1 MCTLLLLLMFQNAE
15 KTVFVDR
22 VAIKVNDKI
31 ITEREVIHSYKQSRA
46 DIMQQFTGAELDT
59 KLKEAWADTINFLE
73 ERLLLFEKAVE
84 LGMAVSEDDAR
95 SRLMAVKESN
105 GLNDEEFEVVLREQT
120 GMTLGE
126 YVDFQKREQS
136 ADMVIRSQ
144 VLSRIKIEDS
154 EVAKYYDEHIAN
166 YQNPATYRIAELVF
180 LKGQGSEEALSR
192 AREALDFMKFN
203 DDFAEAAKR
212 FSDSTSRDNGGD
224 LGLVQYG
231 DFNEAIE
238 SKVAAMEPG
247 QVSEPFETA
256 GAWFIIK
263 LLERNPATPKKV
275 EEVRDEILQQLR
287 IPRMETEMKAFMAE
301 LKGKY
306 LLHTYLKEPPF
317 YLEL

>member
-1 MCTLLLLLMFQNAE
+1 MYTLLLLLMFQNND

-31 ITEREVIHSYKQSRA
+31 ITEREVVHSYKQSRI
-46 DIMQQFTGAELDT
+46 DIMQQYTGAELDE
-59 KLKEAWADTINFLE
+59 KLKKAWAETIEFLE
-73 ERLLLFEKAVE
+73 ERLLLYEKAVE
-84 LGMAVSEDDAR
+84 LGIAVSEDDAR
-95 SRLMAVKESN
+95 SRLIAVQESN
-105 GLNDEEFEVVLREQT
+105 GLSDEEFEQVLKDQT
-120 GMTLGE
+120 GMTLAE

-154 EVAKYYDEHIAN
+154 EIAKFYDEHIADF
-166 YQNPATYRIAELVF
+166 QNPATYRIAELVF
-180 LKGQGSEEALSR
+180 LKGESSDQALAK
-192 AREALDFMKFN
+192 AREALEFLNFN
-203 DDFAEAAKR
+203 DDFGAAAKR

-231 DFNEAIE
+231 DFNQAIE
-238 SKVAAMEPG
+238 DRVKAMEVG
-247 QVSEPFETA
+247 QISEPFETSS
-256 GAWFIIK
+256 AWFVIK
-263 LLERNPATPKKV
+263 LLERNLATPKKV
-275 EEVRDEILQQLR
+275 EEVREEILQQLR
-287 IPRMETEMKAFMAE
+287 VPRMETEMATFLDE

>member
-1 MCTLLLLLMFQNAE
+1 MYTLLLLLMFQNND

-31 ITEREVIHSYKQSRA
+31 ITEREVVHSYKQSRI
-46 DIMQQFTGAELDT
+46 DIMQQYTGAELDE
-59 KLKEAWADTINFLE
+59 KLKKAWAETIEFLE
-73 ERLLLFEKAVE
+73 ERLLLYEKAVE
-84 LGMAVSEDDAR
+84 LGIAVSEDDAR
-95 SRLMAVKESN
+95 SRLIAVQESN
-105 GLNDEEFEVVLREQT
+105 GLSDEEFEQVLKDQT
-120 GMTLGE
+120 GMTLAE

-154 EVAKYYDEHIAN
+154 EIAKFYDEHIADF
-166 YQNPATYRIAELVF
+166 QNPATYRIAELVF
-180 LKGQGSEEALSR
+180 LKGESSDQALAK
-192 AREALDFMKFN
+192 AREALEFLNFN
-203 DDFAEAAKR
+203 DDFGAAAKR

-231 DFNEAIE
+231 DFNQAIE
-238 SKVAAMEPG
+238 DRVKSLEVG
-247 QVSEPFETA
+247 QISEPFETSS
-256 GAWFIIK
+256 AWFVIK
-263 LLERNPATPKKV
+263 LLERNLATPKKV
-275 EEVRDEILQQLR
+275 EEVREEILQQLR
-287 IPRMETEMKAFMAE
+287 VPRMETEMATFLDE